1 MTNKEVLE
9 QRGKAL
15 QEIHKTA
22 DIIKDT
28 IDKMA
33 QDLVQQGEMLDNVE
47 QYVVKAEN
55 NAEKADKEIKK
66 LMNYLK
72 EILKD

>member
-22 DIIKDT
+22 DVIKDT
-28 IDKMA
+28 TDKM
-33 QDLVQQGEMLDNVE
+33 
-47 QYVVKAEN
+47 
-55 NAEKADKEIKK
+55 IK
-66 LMNYLK
+66 
-72 EILKD
+72 I